1 MSLTIMNN
9 FFRRLP
15 LTTKLLLLT
24 LFPILLIV
32 YLSIGIYQEKTRSV
46 QLVQGYIEHIDESAD
61 IAELISSLQM
71 ERRHSFAYALK
82 KDMDSRVQ
90 METYRLATDAAIKK
104 LAQRNDS
111 SLRNFEDYTF
121 LTNLKGIRSTIDRG

>member
-1 MSLTIMNN
+1 MNLTIMNN

-46 QLVQGYIEHIDESAD
+46 QLIQGYIERI
-61 IAELISSLQM
+61 
-71 ERRHSFAYALK
+71 ER
-82 KDMDSRVQ
+82 
-90 METYRLATDAAIKK
+90 I
-104 LAQRNDS
+104 
-111 SLRNFEDYTF
+111 
-121 LTNLKGIRSTIDRG
+121 G

>member
-1 MSLTIMNN
+1 MNLTIMNN

-32 YLSIGIYQEKTRSV
+32 YLSIGTYQEKTRSV
-46 QLVQGYIEHIDESAD
+46 QLVQGYIERIDESAD
-61 IAELISSLQM
+61 IADLISSMQM

-104 LAQRNDS
+104 LAK
-111 SLRNFEDYTF
+111 EM
-121 LTNLKGIRSTIDRG
+121 IRL